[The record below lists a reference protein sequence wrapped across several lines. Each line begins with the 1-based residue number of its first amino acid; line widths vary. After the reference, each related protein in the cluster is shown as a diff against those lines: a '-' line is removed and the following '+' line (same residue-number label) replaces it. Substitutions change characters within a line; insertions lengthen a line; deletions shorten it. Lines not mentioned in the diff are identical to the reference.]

1 MKLLIIGI
9 ILVLSVLGLFAYIHS
24 IADTE
29 EEALMK
35 KWDDSTTSDCP
46 YYPRPENATFD
57 PTICAFITESNGCIT
72 IHYSVDL
79 YTIECGND
87 ELKNRYFDY

>member
-24 IADTE
+24 IPDAE

-35 KWDDSTTSDCP
+35 KWGDSTTSDSP
-46 YYPRPENATFD
+46 YYPIDENKDGFVYPHPGD
-57 PTICAFITESNGCIT
+57 WS
-72 IHYSVDL
+72 
-79 YTIECGND
+79 
-87 ELKNRYFDY
+87 K

>member
-29 EEALMK
+29 LEASIK
-35 KWDDSTTSDCP
+35 KWEESTTSDCP
-46 YYPRPENATFD
+46 YFPRPENSSFN
-57 PTICAFITESNGCIT
+57 PIICAFLTEENGCTT
-72 IHYSVDL
+72 IHYFDGT
-79 YTIECGND
+79 YTIECNH
-87 ELKNRYFDY
+87 YFVTP